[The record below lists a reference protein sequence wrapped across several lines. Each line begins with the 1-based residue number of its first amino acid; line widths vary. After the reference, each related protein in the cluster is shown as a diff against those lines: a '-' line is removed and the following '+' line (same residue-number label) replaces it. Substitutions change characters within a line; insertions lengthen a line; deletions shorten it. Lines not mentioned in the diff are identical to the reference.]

1 MTKIISKILFLFI
14 FLYCY
19 NLFAQ
24 DPAKYHGGSYDGF
37 AIDDIST
44 TTLNGSPINNAKYYG
59 GKYDGFAL
67 NDISLTGLNGVSYN
81 AAKYYG
87 GKYDGFTLNN
97 IALTGLNGVALN
109 AAKYYGG
116 KYDGFALNDISLT
129 GLNGVALNA
138 AKFYGG
144 KYDGFALNNIALTG
158 LNGVALNA
166 AKYYGGKYDGFALN
180 SIALIGL
187 NGVALNAAK
196 YFGGSFDGF
205 SMFLITQIPLHI
217 SLSSF
222 TSNVI
227 KNNVELKWT
236 TERETN
242 NRGFSVE
249 RSNTSDSTS
258 WNEIDFVNGSGNTNH
273 TVNYTFTD
281 RKLNTGKYNY
291 RLKQIDFNGS
301 YNYHNLGN
309 EVEIG
314 IPSKFSLS
322 ENYPNPFNPITKI
335 DYELP
340 VEGIVSIVIFDIT
353 GREIATLVKD
363 KKKAGYYT
371 LEFDGS
377 SIASGMYFYRIIADD
392 SGEKFIQ
399 TKKMLLI
406 K

>member
-14 FLYCY
+14 FLYCST
-19 NLFAQ
+19 LFAQ
-24 DPAKYHGGSYDGF
+24 DTSKYFGGSYNGF
-37 AIDDIST
+37 ALDDIST

-87 GKYDGFTLNN
+87 GSYDGFALND
-97 IALTGLNGVALN
+97 ISLTGLNGIALNAAKYYGEKYDGFALNSISLTGLNGIALN

-116 KYDGFALNDISLT
+116 KYDGFALNS
-129 GLNGVALNA
+129 
-138 AKFYGG
+138 
-144 KYDGFALNNIALTG
+144 IALIG

-196 YFGGSFDGF
+196 YYGGSFDGF
-205 SMFLITQIPLHI
+205 ATYLIIETPLHI
-217 SLSSF
+217 SFLSF

-249 RSNTSDSTS
+249 RSNTSDSTNWS
-258 WNEIDFVNGSGNTNH
+258 GIAFVNGNGTTNQPE
-273 TVNYTFTD
+273 NYTYTD

-301 YNYHNLGN
+301 YNYHNLSN

-322 ENYPNPFNPITKI
+322 ENYPNPFNPMTKI

-340 VEGIVSIVIFDIT
+340 VDGKVSIVIFDIT

-377 SIASGMYFYRIIADD
+377 SIASGMYFYRIIADGT
-392 SGEKFIQ
+392 GEKFIQ
-399 TKKMLLI
+399 TKKMILI